1 MDDQRN
7 DREGSGGILPR
18 FGLRPVLVVIAVASL
33 WLSTLTAY
41 PGSSEVQQ
49 FIWVAIVVTS
59 GVAIFHCA
67 GRVRAFWMGF
77 FGTALLGTT
86 RAIGT
91 FGGGFRWTQ
100 KWSRD
105 LSEYIQVPQPR
116 QGQLMM
122 NINTALILGSV
133 LIGAALVGFLCAITF
148 GDRNK

>member
-1 MDDQRN
+1 M
-7 DREGSGGILPR
+7 PR
-18 FGLRPVLVVIAVASL
+18 FGLKPLLAVLVVASL

-41 PGSSEVQQ
+41 RGSSEVQQ
-49 FIWVAIVVTS
+49 FIWVAIVVMS

-67 GRVRAFWMGF
+67 GRIRAFWMGF

-100 KWSRD
+100 QWSRD
-105 LSEYIQVPQPR
+105 LAEYIQVPQPR

-122 NINTALILGSV
+122 NINTALILITV
-133 LIGAALVGFLCAITF
+133 LIGAVLVGLLCALTF
-148 GDRNK
+148 GGRQK